1 MQIDLAELA
10 YAQWQAEEELEQQRN
25 VLLARD
31 YFEGDVELP
40 LTDRQLLYLG
50 YRKSDNQFSMNF
62 CRPVVKAVY
71 ERLIVKG
78 FDSADKTFSGWA
90 TSLWQANRM
99 DSISSDVALAAVRDG
114 ETFVIV
120 SWDAD
125 EKRLIFTPHERFTD
139 PQVEGSGYGCRAIY
153 PDNDPSQPMK
163 CAVKRWTETT
173 GVGYNADAGGSR
185 QTRQRMTVYY
195 PDRLE
200 RYAMGKGGEWE
211 PYQEDRQSF
220 PTPWR
225 DQNQKPLGIPVVHFR
240 NSGGNSEL
248 WDAIPIQDA
257 IHKSALDLLAAQ
269 DTAGFPLLIARGF
282 NLTTDGAIPASDGS
296 NLLKLAPGSWIGT
309 PDAAQDVRRLEG
321 ADLDK
326 MLRVVDSLIIKLAQV
341 TDTPVNRFQM
351 TGQIA
356 AAETL
361 KQQDSPLLAKVRSRQ
376 SKFGDAWEDCLYM
389 ARKLANLYGGAGLNE
404 DSLIETQ
411 WEPAEA
417 RDETAEIE
425 RLAVKAEKLG
435 IPKRQI
441 WKEAGYNDAQIE
453 AMLAEPEISQGRTSA
468 ELQALEL
475 QQAKAAMTVQERTL
489 PEVLN
494 AGRGGGAPVQ

>member
-1 MQIDLAELA
+1 VEIDLAELA

-31 YFEGDVELP
+31 YFEGDVDLP

-50 YRKSDNQFSMNF
+50 YKKSDQSFSMNF
-62 CRPVVKAVY
+62 CRIIVRAVC

-78 FDSADKTFSGWA
+78 FDSADKDFSDWA
-90 TSLWQANRM
+90 ANLWQVNRM
-99 DSISSDVALAAVRDG
+99 DSASSDVALAAARDG
-114 ETFVIV
+114 ETFVMV
-120 SWDAD
+120 SFDAD
-125 EKRLIFTPHERFTD
+125 AKRPIFTPHERYTD

-153 PDNDPSQPMK
+153 PDDDPSQPMR
-163 CAVKRWTETT
+163 CAVKRWTET
-173 GVGYNADAGGSR
+173 GQDDKGNR
-185 QTRQRMTVYY
+185 QTSQRMTVYY
-195 PDRLE
+195 PDRLD

-211 PYQEDRQSF
+211 PYQSDGQPF

-225 DQNQKPLGIPVVHFR
+225 DQNQKPLGIPVVHFI
-240 NSGGNSEL
+240 NPGGNSEL

-257 IHKSALDLLAAQ
+257 IHKSVLDLLAAQ
-269 DTAGFPLLIARGF
+269 DTAGFPMLIARGF
-282 NLTTDGAIPASDGS
+282 NLTTDGAVPASDGS

-309 PDAAQDVRRLEG
+309 PDAAQDVHRLEG

-341 TDTPVNRFQM
+341 TDTPINRFQM

-356 AAETL
+356 SAETL

-376 SKFGDAWEDCLYM
+376 SRFGDSWEDCLYI
-389 ARKLANLYGGAGLNE
+389 ARKLANLYGGAGLSE
-404 DSLIETQ
+404 DSIIETQ

-425 RLAVKAEKLG
+425 RLAIKAEKLG

-441 WKEAGYNDAQIE
+441 WKEAGYNDVQIE
-453 AMLAEPEISQGRTSA
+453 TMLAEPEISQGRTSA

-475 QQAKAAMTVQERTL
+475 QQARAAMMPGET
-489 PEVLN
+489 N
-494 AGRGGGAPVQ
+494 AGRGGGAQVQ

>member
-1 MQIDLAELA
+1 MSVDIDLAELA
-10 YAQWQAEEELEQQRN
+10 YAQWQAEEELERQRN
-25 VLLARD
+25 ALLARD
-31 YFEGDVELP
+31 YFEGDVDLP

-50 YRKSDNQFSMNF
+50 YKKSDKPFAMNF
-62 CRPVVKAVY
+62 CRIIVRAVC

-78 FDSADKTFSGWA
+78 FDSADKIFTGWA
-90 TSLWQANRM
+90 TNLWQINRM
-99 DSISSDVALAAVRDG
+99 DLCSADVALAAARDG

-125 EKRLIFTPHERFTD
+125 QKRILFTPHERYTD
-139 PQVEGSGYGCRAIY
+139 PLAEGSGYGCRAIY
-153 PDNDPSQPMK
+153 PDDDPSQPMR

-173 GVGYNADAGGSR
+173 QDANGNR

-211 PYQEDRQSF
+211 PYQEDKQPF
-220 PTPWR
+220 PTPWL
-225 DQNQKPLGIPVVHFR
+225 DQNQKPLGIPVVNFR
-240 NSGGNSEL
+240 NPGGNSEL

-257 IHKSALDLLAAQ
+257 IHKAVLDLLAAQ

-309 PDAAQDVRRLEG
+309 PDAAQDVQRLEG
-321 ADLDK
+321 ANLDQ
-326 MLRVVDSLIIKLAQV
+326 MLKVVDSLIIKLAQV

-376 SKFGDAWEDCLYM
+376 SKFGDSWEDCFYI

-404 DSLIETQ
+404 DALIETQ

-425 RLAVKAEKLG
+425 RLAVKADKLG

-441 WKEAGYNDAQIE
+441 WKEAGYNDVQIE

-475 QQAKAAMTVQERTL
+475 QQVKAAMTL
-489 PEVLN
+489 PEVGN
-494 AGRGGGAPVQ
+494 AGRGGGAPIQ